1 MLMRSLPDDANSAV
15 IAQLSPVARGEP
27 AAVDARSREHLV
39 KILFDHREIL
49 ISVTDRPVQPA
60 PGRQESAAH
69 FHVVNAALAEH
80 LRELYDD
87 AGSHEVLVVDPR
99 VVREPAVERLVQ
111 AFVAFD
117 GVERDLVALHVEALC
132 LAILTRLLSMRG
144 HSNLPATGRRMAPL
158 PKWRLKRV
166 VDYVNA
172 HLASRITLADLQVLP
187 AGPEC
192 ISPHSSGWR
201 RGAAPMTSSCAG
213 ESSGRS
219 NCCAIP
225 ALPLPTLPSASAS
238 RTRLTSP
245 LSSSVSAE
253 PRRTAGVGQRRFR
266 VSGTARRP
274 RPRPGRR
281 HRRLKQWLHVPP
293 HKRVLDTTLFRW
305 ISDLMPPAA
314 WLREALP
321 GGARELEVPP
331 W

>member
-80 LRELYDD
+80 LRESYDD

-172 HLASRITLADLQVLP
+172 HLASRITLADLASAAGRTRMHFAAQFRVATGSRPHDFVLRRRIERAQQLLRDP
-187 AGPEC
+187 SLALADSALSVGFQNQAHFTTVFKRF
-192 ISPHSSGWR
+192 SGATPHRWR
-201 RGAAPMTSSCAG
+201 RSTQVSGFRDGSQAPAAT
-213 ESSGRS
+213 R
-219 NCCAIP
+219 
-225 ALPLPTLPSASAS
+225 PSASAVEAVAS
-238 RTRLTSP
+238 RATAQA
-245 LSSSVSAE
+245 SS
-253 PRRTAGVGQRRFR
+253 
-266 VSGTARRP
+266 
-274 RPRPGRR
+274 
-281 HRRLKQWLHVPP
+281 
-293 HKRVLDTTLFRW
+293 
-305 ISDLMPPAA
+305 
-314 WLREALP
+314 
-321 GGARELEVPP
+321 
-331 W
+331 

>member
-39 KILFDHREIL
+39 KILFDHTEIL

-172 HLASRITLADLQVLP
+172 HLASRITLADLASAAGRTRMHFAAQFRVATGSRPHDFVLRRRIERAQQLLRDP
-187 AGPEC
+187 SLALADIALSVGFQNQAHFTTVFKRF
-192 ISPHSSGWR
+192 SGATPHRWR
-201 RGAAPMTSSCAG
+201 RSTQVSGFRDGSQAPAAT
-213 ESSGRS
+213 R
-219 NCCAIP
+219 
-225 ALPLPTLPSASAS
+225 PSASAVEAVAS
-238 RTRLTSP
+238 RATAQA
-245 LSSSVSAE
+245 SS
-253 PRRTAGVGQRRFR
+253 
-266 VSGTARRP
+266 
-274 RPRPGRR
+274 
-281 HRRLKQWLHVPP
+281 
-293 HKRVLDTTLFRW
+293 
-305 ISDLMPPAA
+305 
-314 WLREALP
+314 
-321 GGARELEVPP
+321 
-331 W
+331 

>member
-39 KILFDHREIL
+39 KILFDHTEIL

-60 PGRQESAAH
+60 PGRQVSAAH

-132 LAILTRLLSMRG
+132 LAILTRLLSMRSN
-144 HSNLPATGRRMAPL
+144 SNLPATGRRMAPL

-172 HLASRITLADLQVLP
+172 HLASRITLADLASAAGRTRMHFAAQFRVATGSRPHDFVLRRRIERAQQLLRDP
-187 AGPEC
+187 SLTLADIALSVGFQNQAHFTTVFKRF
-192 ISPHSSGWR
+192 SGATPHRWR
-201 RGAAPMTSSCAG
+201 RSTQVSGFRDGSQAPAAT
-213 ESSGRS
+213 R
-219 NCCAIP
+219 
-225 ALPLPTLPSASAS
+225 PSASAVEAVAS
-238 RTRLTSP
+238 RATAQA
-245 LSSSVSAE
+245 SS
-253 PRRTAGVGQRRFR
+253 
-266 VSGTARRP
+266 
-274 RPRPGRR
+274 
-281 HRRLKQWLHVPP
+281 
-293 HKRVLDTTLFRW
+293 
-305 ISDLMPPAA
+305 
-314 WLREALP
+314 
-321 GGARELEVPP
+321 
-331 W
+331 

>member
-144 HSNLPATGRRMAPL
+144 HSNLPASGRRMAPL

-213 ESSGRS
+213 NRAGAAIAARS
-219 NCCAIP
+219 QPYPCRHYP
-225 ALPLPTLPSASAS
+225 
-238 RTRLTSP
+238 
-245 LSSSVSAE
+245 
-253 PRRTAGVGQRRFR
+253 QRRLPEPGSLHHCLQAFQR
-266 VSGTARRP
+266 SHAAPLASVNAGFGFQGRLAG
-274 RPRPGRR
+274 PGR
-281 HRRLKQWLHVPP
+281 
-293 HKRVLDTTLFRW
+293 D
-305 ISDLMPPAA
+305 PAVGI
-314 WLREALP
+314 
-321 GGARELEVPP
+321 GG
-331 W
+331 